1 MTAIIP
7 VDDEEL
13 AQRVLDARMDGEP
26 ERTVARKFGLTP
38 RQVREVCVALLPKVD
53 RETREAELQLEL
65 GRLDKMTRKFF
76 KQACA
81 TGDVPS
87 GAISLKLSERRG
99 LLWGWEQL
107 PARPTATIT
116 ILPSEPREFDNGLD
130 PARARRAR
138 HTGQAASARAAG
150 SRGVRSLGSLD
161 RSGLCA

>member
-116 ILPSEPREFDNGLD
+116 ILPSEPSKSTTDLIQRALD
-130 PARARRAR
+130 ALATQGKPPQLEPPAPEESDPSV
-138 HTGQAASARAAG
+138 H
-150 SRGVRSLGSLD
+150 
-161 RSGLCA
+161 